1 MHIYIYTY
9 IGKRMGIVDVTHK
22 LVAQERE
29 REQARERRKREIQR
43 DRERQKQG
51 EREKGEGTPASVFK
65 KTGGKNERQ
74 RGPRV
79 RLSWG
84 RDAFR
89 EFDMDASGMLDA
101 HELGVCVCVCVCA
114 IEAC

>member
-1 MHIYIYTY
+1 
-9 IGKRMGIVDVTHK
+9 MGIVDVTHK
-22 LVAQERE
+22 LVAQDRERE
-29 REQARERRKREIQR
+29 RARERRKGEIQR
-43 DRERQKQG
+43 ERERQRQG
-51 EREKGEGTPASVFK
+51 EKENGEGTPASDFFKIK
-65 KTGGKNERQ
+65 KTGGEKGGQ

-101 HELGVCVCVCVCA
+101 HELGVCVCVC
-114 IEAC
+114 